1 MLKSDIKALRSGD
14 YILGKYKILKL
25 LGKGRFSF
33 VYLVEKNGKT
43 GSHFVVKEFFPH
55 DFVERK
61 KNNEVFLKNRLT
73 PWKIDEFNSLKEIF
87 QKEANN
93 LKKITSSTH
102 LGVPSFISYH
112 ENINNTAYLV
122 TSYTEITSFEN
133 YIQQLNSPELIVKLL
148 REILLILE
156 HIHSY
161 NIYHQD
167 IKYENI
173 LIKKDSTPLIIDFGA
188 SVILYDKKTG
198 KYLNTASP
206 ETAAIEQLS
215 LSYPP
220 EINES
225 TDVYSVAALIYRIL
239 TGRYPVNAKER
250 EEAIEKGKPDP
261 YISLN
266 SKKYSCFHK
275 NILISIDKALSLYP
289 EDRYSNAKEF
299 RLALNKNK
307 TWHQIKN
314 FLFIY

>member
-1 MLKSDIKALRSGD
+1 MLKLDPRVLKNGD
-14 YILGKYKILKL
+14 YLLNKYKILKL
-25 LGKGRFSF
+25 LGEGNFSF
-33 VYLVEKNGKT
+33 VYLVEENSKINK
-43 GSHFVVKEFFPH
+43 HFVIKEFFPH
-55 DFVERK
+55 EFVKRK
-61 KNNEVFLKNRLT
+61 KNNEVFLKDTLS
-73 PWKIDEFNSLKEIF
+73 PWKIDEFNSLKKIF

-93 LKKITSSTH
+93 IKQVSNSKHPGI
-102 LGVPSFISYH
+102 PNFISYH
-112 ENINNTAYLV
+112 ENTNNTAYII
-122 TSYTEITSFEN
+122 TSYIESTSLKN
-133 YIQQLNSPELIVKLL
+133 YIQQLNSPELLVKLL
-148 REILLILE
+148 KEILLILE

-188 SVILYDKKTG
+188 SVILYNKKTG

-206 ETAAIEQLS
+206 ETASIEQLS

-220 EINES
+220 EINKS
-225 TDVYSVAALIYRIL
+225 TDVYSVAALIYRVL
-239 TGRYPVNAKER
+239 TGHYPINAKER
-250 EEAIEKGKPDP
+250 EQAIEKGKPDP

-289 EDRYSNAKEF
+289 EDRYIDTKEF

-307 TWHQIKN
+307 IWYQIKS
-314 FLFIY
+314 FFY